1 MGRGSKRG
9 MENEQIKLK
18 TLKTKKM
25 KNENQN
31 SVQLDE
37 IIHNPGLQH
46 IAVEIFKFLDPASL
60 GICRSVSKDWRDF
73 IDDDRTCWQKL
84 IQSTKI
90 WKMCRSFLGRDFQE
104 SEWKAFFSEFTKRMD
119 LLTNRMNILELLGN
133 VPTFHDMI
141 LNLLID
147 QIKKYPRPRK
157 SSLHDQEIE
166 ETKREQFEIIDAFF
180 KIPTIDVTG
189 FIQEGVLRYNAFI
202 AACRKKAPEI
212 VEVFLKTALERG
224 FRVNQTDQDGMTA
237 AHYAFM
243 ATDWRLAPSESQ
255 QAF

>member
-1 MGRGSKRG
+1 
-9 MENEQIKLK
+9 MESEQIKLK
-18 TLKTKKM
+18 SKKM
-25 KNENQN
+25 KNENQH

-37 IIHNPGLQH
+37 IIHNPGLQN
-46 IAVEIFKFLDPASL
+46 IAVEIFRFLDPVSL
-60 GICRSVSKDWRDF
+60 GNCRSVSKDWRDF
-73 IDDDRTCWQKL
+73 IDDDRICWQKL

-90 WKMCRSFLGRDFQE
+90 WKMCWSFLGRDFQE
-104 SEWKAFFSEFTKRMD
+104 SEWKALFSEFTKRTD
-119 LLTNRMNILELLGN
+119 LLTNRMNILELLGMGN

-157 SSLHDQEIE
+157 SSLYDQEIE
-166 ETKREQFEIIDAFF
+166 ETKREKFEIIEAFF
-180 KIPTIDVTG
+180 KTPTIDLTG
-189 FIQEGVLRYNAFI
+189 FIQEGVLRHNAFI

-224 FRVNQTDQDGMTA
+224 FRVNQTDQEGMTA
-237 AHYAFM
+237 VHYAFM

-255 QAF
+255 